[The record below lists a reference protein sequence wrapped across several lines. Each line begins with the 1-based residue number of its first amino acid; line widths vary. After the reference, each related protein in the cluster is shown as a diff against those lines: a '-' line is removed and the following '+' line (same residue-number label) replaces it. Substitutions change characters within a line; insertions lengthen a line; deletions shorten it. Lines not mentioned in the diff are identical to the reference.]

1 MPTPGTENAMEMKEY
16 KFPDEIEIEQ
26 EGDDVKVEAKED
38 AKAKVKADIDIEVED
53 DTPEQ
58 DRGREPLPKEIVQEL
73 EADELDEYSEKVKV
87 RLKQMKK
94 VWHDERREKE
104 RALREQQEAI
114 ELAKRIMQENNALK
128 SRLNTGEQALVESFK
143 ESAVRELEM
152 AKREYRE
159 AYEAGDADKLVEAQE
174 KIAAAKIKAEK
185 VNNYRPTPLQT
196 DNFDVQPQQELQ
208 QAPRRDPKASAWQER
223 NQWFGQDEEMT
234 SLALGLHEKLVKQH
248 GLAYATTDEYYKRID
263 ENMRKRFPEY
273 FGDDEDKTPVET
285 QQRTKPST
293 VVAPATRS
301 TSSKK
306 VRLTQSQVAIAKKLG
321 LTPEQYVRELLKMEA
336 Q

>member
-1 MPTPGTENAMEMKEY
+1 MSENKMEMEDY
-16 KFPDEIEIEQ
+16 KFPDEVEE
-26 EGDDVKVEAKED
+26 KVEAE
-38 AKAKVKADIDIEVED
+38 AKPEAEFEIEIED
-53 DTPEQ
+53 DTPVS
-58 DRGREPLPKEIVQEL
+58 DKGKEPLPKELVNEL
-73 EADELDEYSEKVKV
+73 ENDEMEEYSEKVKI

-104 RALREQQEAI
+104 RATREQQEAI
-114 ELAKRIMQENNALK
+114 ALAQKVLKENSALK
-128 SRLNTGEQALVESFK
+128 AKLNSGEQALVDSYK
-143 ESAVRELEM
+143 ESVTHELEA

-174 KIAAAKIKAEK
+174 KIAAAKIRADK
-185 VNNYRPTPLQT
+185 VNNFKPAPLQEET
-196 DNFDVQPQQELQ
+196 YEVQTQEEP
-208 QAPRRDPKASAWQER
+208 QAPRRDPKAASWQER

-263 ENMRKRFPEY
+263 ENMRKRFPEN
-273 FGDDEDKTPVET
+273 FEEPEVKTAET
-285 QQRTKPST
+285 RTKPST

-321 LTPEQYVRELLKMEA
+321 LTPEQYVRELMKMEA
-336 Q
+336 

>member
-1 MPTPGTENAMEMKEY
+1 MSENKMELEDF
-16 KFPDEIEIEQ
+16 KFPDEVETKAEVEVKPEAEFEIEI
-26 EGDDVKVEAKED
+26 
-38 AKAKVKADIDIEVED
+38 ED
-53 DTPEQ
+53 DTPVK
-58 DRGREPLPKEIVQEL
+58 DKGKEPLPTELVNEL
-73 EADELDEYSEKVKV
+73 ENDEMEEYSEKVKI

-104 RALREQQEAI
+104 RATREQQEAI
-114 ELAKRIMQENNALK
+114 ALAQKVLKENNALK
-128 SRLNTGEQALVESFK
+128 ARLNSGEQALVDSYK
-143 ESAVRELEM
+143 ESVTHELEA

-174 KIAAAKIKAEK
+174 KIASAKIRADK
-185 VNNYRPTPLQT
+185 VNNFKPAPLQEEVYE
-196 DNFDVQPQQELQ
+196 VQTQQEP
-208 QAPRRDPKASAWQER
+208 QAPRRDPKAASWQER

-263 ENMRKRFPEY
+263 ENMRKRFPEN
-273 FGDDEDKTPVET
+273 FEEPETKTAET
-285 QQRTKPST
+285 RTKPST

-321 LTPEQYVRELLKMEA
+321 LTPEQYVRELMKMEA
-336 Q
+336 

>member
-1 MPTPGTENAMEMKEY
+1 MAENKMEMEDY
-16 KFPDEIEIEQ
+16 KFPDEVEDKDEGKENTKSEAEFEIEI
-26 EGDDVKVEAKED
+26 
-38 AKAKVKADIDIEVED
+38 ED
-53 DTPEQ
+53 DTPAQ
-58 DRGREPLPKEIVQEL
+58 DKGKEPLPKELVNEL
-73 EADELDEYSEKVKV
+73 ENDEMEEYSEKVKI

-104 RALREQQEAI
+104 RATREQQEAI
-114 ELAKRIMQENNALK
+114 ALAQRMLQENNALK
-128 SRLNTGEQALVESFK
+128 ARLTSGEQALVDSYK
-143 ESAVRELEM
+143 ESVNHELET

-174 KIAAAKIKAEK
+174 KIASAKIRADK
-185 VNNYRPTPLQT
+185 VNNFKPTPLQEEKYV
-196 DNFDVQPQQELQ
+196 VQTQQEPQ
-208 QAPRRDPKASAWQER
+208 TPRRDPKAASWQER

-263 ENMRKRFPEY
+263 ENMRKRFPEQ
-273 FGDDEDKTPVET
+273 FEEPEVKTAET
-285 QQRTKPST
+285 RTKPST

-321 LTPEQYVRELLKMEA
+321 LTPEQYVRELMKMEA
-336 Q
+336 

>member
-1 MPTPGTENAMEMKEY
+1 MSENKMEMEDF
-16 KFPDEIEIEQ
+16 KFPDEVEDKADTKPEAEFEIEI
-26 EGDDVKVEAKED
+26 
-38 AKAKVKADIDIEVED
+38 ED
-53 DTPEQ
+53 DTPVQ
-58 DRGREPLPKEIVQEL
+58 DKGKEPLPTELVNEL
-73 EADELDEYSEKVKV
+73 EQDEMEEYSEKVKI

-104 RALREQQEAI
+104 RATREQQEAI
-114 ELAKRIMQENNALK
+114 NLAQRMLQENNALK
-128 SRLNTGEQALVESFK
+128 ARLNSGEQALVDSYK
-143 ESAVRELEM
+143 ESVNHELEA

-174 KIAAAKIKAEK
+174 KIASAKIRADK
-185 VNNYRPTPLQT
+185 VQNFKPTPLQEEKYV
-196 DNFDVQPQQELQ
+196 VQTQQEPQ
-208 QAPRRDPKASAWQER
+208 TPRRDPKAASWQER

-263 ENMRKRFPEY
+263 ENMRKRFPEN
-273 FGDDEDKTPVET
+273 FEEPETKTAET
-285 QQRTKPST
+285 RTKPST

-321 LTPEQYVRELLKMEA
+321 LTPEQYVRELMKMEA
-336 Q
+336 

>member
-1 MPTPGTENAMEMKEY
+1 MSENKMDMEDF
-16 KFPDEIEIEQ
+16 KFPDEVEDTKADDKPEAEFEIEI
-26 EGDDVKVEAKED
+26 
-38 AKAKVKADIDIEVED
+38 ED
-53 DTPEQ
+53 DTPVK
-58 DRGREPLPKEIVQEL
+58 DKGREPLPTELVNEL
-73 EADELDEYSEKVKV
+73 EQDEMEEYSEKVKI

-104 RALREQQEAI
+104 RATREQQEA
-114 ELAKRIMQENNALK
+114 LALAQKVLQENNALK
-128 SRLNTGEQALVESFK
+128 ARLNSGEQALVDSYK
-143 ESAVRELEM
+143 ESVTHELEA

-174 KIAAAKIKAEK
+174 KIASAKIRADK
-185 VNNYRPTPLQT
+185 VQNFKPTPLQEEKYV
-196 DNFDVQPQQELQ
+196 VQTQQEPQ
-208 QAPRRDPKASAWQER
+208 TPRRDPKAASWQER

-263 ENMRKRFPEY
+263 ENMRKRFPEN
-273 FGDDEDKTPVET
+273 FEEPEVKTAET
-285 QQRTKPST
+285 RTKPST

-321 LTPEQYVRELLKMEA
+321 LTPEQYVRELMKMEA
-336 Q
+336 